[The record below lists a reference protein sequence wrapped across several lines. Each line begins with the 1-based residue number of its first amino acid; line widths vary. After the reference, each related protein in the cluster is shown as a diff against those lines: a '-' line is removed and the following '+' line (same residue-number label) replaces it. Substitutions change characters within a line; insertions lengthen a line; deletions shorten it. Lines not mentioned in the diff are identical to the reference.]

1 MKGLYKNCLY
11 KKFKIWSD
19 SKADVTEIVKRIA
32 PNAKP
37 CPCCGKLVDTPYCP
51 ICGFKMDEEVDNG

>member
-1 MKGLYKNCLY
+1 MKGLY
-11 KKFKIWSD
+11 KKFKIWRD
-19 SKADVTEIVKRIA
+19 SKADVTEMIKRMA

-51 ICGFKMDEEVDNG
+51 ICGFKMGEEVV